1 MIVLAV
7 AIHFLQ
13 SKAARSLSLAQVFR
27 MTEMEAE
34 TAFRK
39 IRWQDTQGEP
49 VCPHCG
55 GLDAYSA
62 RRPSGLLRFRC
73 KQCGKDFTITSGTL
87 FAAHKAPIRAYLAA
101 IAVFMNEVKGKNAL
115 ALSRDLGMSHKA
127 CWVLLH
133 KVREA
138 MAEEFRGRTVGGE
151 GKTAE
156 TDGAYFGGYVRPA
169 NFREHR
175 RDRRLAANQSGKRQS
190 VVIVRE
196 RNGNSL
202 PAVFKSESAALA
214 WIKSKINRG
223 TLVNADEAAGWDAL
237 ATKYEMRRINHQ
249 EAYSDGEACTNWAES
264 YFSRLR
270 RGEMGHFHHVSGPYL
285 LRYAQESAWREDARR
300 VDNGAQVRRV
310 TELALKRG
318 PSVDFSGYYQRHQ
331 KEAPQAA

>member
-1 MIVLAV
+1 V

-13 SKAARSLSLAQVFR
+13 SSAARSLSLAHVFR
-27 MTEMEAE
+27 MSDGDAEM
-34 TAFRK
+34 AFRK
-39 IRWQDTQGEP
+39 IRWSETDGAP

-73 KQCGKDFTITSGTL
+73 KACAKDFTITSGTL
-87 FAAHKAPIRAYLAA
+87 FAAHKAPLRFYLAA

-138 MAEEFRGRTVGGE
+138 MAEEFRGRTIGGT
-151 GKTAE
+151 GKVAE

-169 NFREHR
+169 NFKEHR
-175 RDRRLAANQSGKRQS
+175 RDRRLVANQSGKRQS

-202 PAVFKSESAALA
+202 PAVFKSESAALG
-214 WIKSKINRG
+214 WIKSRIQPG
-223 TLVNADEAAGWDAL
+223 TIVNADEAAGWDGL
-237 ATKYEMRRINHQ
+237 RNKYEMRRINHQ

-270 RGEMGHFHHVSGPYL
+270 RGEMGHHHHVSGPYL

-300 VDNGAQVRRV
+300 VDNGSQVRRV

-318 PSVDFSGYYQRHQ
+318 PSVDFGGYYQRHV
-331 KEAPQAA
+331 KAA

>member
-1 MIVLAV
+1 MTV
-7 AIHFLQ
+7 HFLQ
-13 SKAARSLSLAQVFR
+13 SKAARTLSLAQVFR
-27 MTEMEAE
+27 MTDGEAE

-39 IRWQDTQGEP
+39 IRWHSTDGAP
-49 VCPHCG
+49 VCPACG

-73 KQCGKDFTITSGTL
+73 KACAKDFTITSGTL
-87 FAAHKAPIRAYLAA
+87 FAAHKAPLRAYLAA

-138 MAEEFRGRTVGGE
+138 MAEEFLGRKVGGV
-151 GKTAE
+151 GKVAE
-156 TDGAYFGGYVRPA
+156 VDGAYFGGYVKPA
-169 NFREHR
+169 NLVTDRI
-175 RDRRLAANQSGKRQS
+175 DRRRLENQSGKRQS
-190 VVIVRE
+190 VIIVRE
-196 RNGNSL
+196 RNGRSL
-202 PAVFKSESAALA
+202 PAVFRSEGAALA
-214 WIKSKINRG
+214 WIKSRVEAG
-223 TLVNADEAAGWDAL
+223 TLVNADEAPGWNDL
-237 ATKYEMRRINHQ
+237 HSKFEMKRINHQ
-249 EAYSDGEACTNWAES
+249 EAYSLDGACTNQAES

-270 RGEMGHFHHVSGPYL
+270 RAEMGHHHHVSGPYL

-318 PSVDFSGYYQRHQ
+318 PSADFAGYYQRH
-331 KEAPQAA
+331 KAA

>member
-1 MIVLAV
+1 
-7 AIHFLQ
+7 
-13 SKAARSLSLAQVFR
+13 
-27 MTEMEAE
+27 MTEGEAE
-34 TAFRK
+34 TAFRA
-39 IRWQDTQGEP
+39 IRWHDTGGDP
-49 VCPHCG
+49 VCPSCG

-73 KQCGKDFTITSGTL
+73 KACKKDFTITSGTL
-87 FAAHKAPIRAYLAA
+87 FAAHKAPLRCYLAA

-115 ALSRDLGMSHKA
+115 ALSRDLDMSHKA

-138 MAEEFRGRTVGGE
+138 MAEEFRGRKLGGT
-151 GKTAE
+151 GKVAE

-190 VVIVRE
+190 VVIIRE

-202 PAVFKSESAALA
+202 PMVFKSESAALS
-214 WIKSKINRG
+214 WVKSRLLPG
-223 TLVNADEAAGWDAL
+223 TTLNADEAAGWDAL
-237 ATKYEMRRINHQ
+237 ASKYEMRRINHQ
-249 EAYSDGEACTNWAES
+249 EAYSDGEACTNQAES

-270 RGEMGHFHHVSGPYL
+270 RAEMGHHHHVSGPYL
-285 LRYAQESAWREDARR
+285 LRYAQESAFREDARR

-310 TELALKRG
+310 AELALHRG
-318 PSVDFSGYYQRHQ
+318 PSVDFAGYYQRHV
-331 KEAPQAA
+331 ETA